1 LRIVAVKPEPPERRR
16 GNGNDHFGETVL
28 VLTGTT
34 AWSALTNT
42 EQMVAGRVVV
52 SDGAGAGMAGAL
64 GFQTC
69 PALPSGAGFSR
80 WLLGTNPSSLARPA
94 VWFRRHIQLRVC
106 RGMKQS
112 RLDSLVD
119 SRACA
124 GLAIDAL
131 TRVPARKAFLPSL
144 EPTQLLCSGTSQLS
158 KNTPTPLVV

>member
-1 LRIVAVKPEPPERRR
+1 
-16 GNGNDHFGETVL
+16 
-28 VLTGTT
+28 
-34 AWSALTNT
+34 
-42 EQMVAGRVVV
+42 
-52 SDGAGAGMAGAL
+52 
-64 GFQTC
+64 
-69 PALPSGAGFSR
+69 
-80 WLLGTNPSSLARPA
+80 
-94 VWFRRHIQLRVC
+94 
-106 RGMKQS
+106 MKQS